1 MPDGELVFASIPA
14 ALIAFASSRGVPRG
28 DLVRA
33 AGVAPEALAAPDELV
48 PYDSL
53 LSLWE
58 LLLQRLPGEPLGLQ
72 YSRWIPVSVV
82 GVVGHVLRHS
92 ETLRQGIAAYGRF
105 CRLMDP
111 YLRITVEERGG
122 AAHLALEHEPRV
134 VAMAEPIELM
144 VSALARFIALYLDG
158 AARPI
163 EAGAA
168 RPIEAVFRHARRH
181 PPALYEEVLGAPAR
195 FEAPATGLVYD
206 ARVLDAPVV
215 GADPSV
221 RDYLV
226 RHAEQLLAARA
237 APPGGDA
244 LPGGA
249 ASPGSAA
256 PLDARV
262 RARIDERLDR
272 GDVDQERIARSLG
285 MSTRS
290 LQRALKDLG
299 TSFTAQLDEARRGKA
314 LDLIR
319 RRDLA
324 LQEIAFLLGYVET
337 RHFYRSFRRWTGTTP
352 GEYRRTGAR

>member
-1 MPDGELVFASIPA
+1 MSDGELVFASMPA
-14 ALIAFASSRGVPRG
+14 ALVAFASSRGVPQD
-28 DLVRA
+28 DLLRA
-33 AGVAPEALAAPDELV
+33 AGFTPEALAAPDELV
-48 PYDSL
+48 PYSSL

-58 LLLQRLPGEPLGLQ
+58 LLLERFPGEPLGLS
-72 YSRWIPVSVV
+72 YAHSTASSVVSVV
-82 GVVGHVLRHS
+82 GLVGHVVRHS
-92 ETLRQGIAAYGRF
+92 ATLREGVAVYGRF

-111 YLRITVEERGG
+111 HLRIVVEERG
-122 AAHLALEHEPRV
+122 AVVCLALEHEPRV
-134 VAMAEPIELM
+134 VAMAEPIEMM
-144 VSALARFIALYLDG
+144 VATLARVIALYLDD
-158 AARPI
+158 
-163 EAGAA
+163 AA
-168 RPIEAVFRHARRH
+168 RPIEAVFRHPRRH
-181 PPALYEEVLGAPAR
+181 PPPLYEEALGAPAR
-195 FEAPATGLVYD
+195 FEATATGLLYD
-206 ARVLDAPVV
+206 ARVLDAPLV

-237 APPGGDA
+237 AP
-244 LPGGA
+244 
-249 ASPGSAA
+249 ASTA

-272 GDVDQERIARSLG
+272 GDGDVDQERIARSLG

-314 LDLIR
+314 LDLLR

-324 LQEIAFLLGYVET
+324 LQEIAFLLGYGEP

-352 GEYRRTGAR
+352 GEYRRTRVR